1 MNDSASIMKQY
12 LEAMNGH
19 NIEKVR
25 QLLHPRYSY
34 TGGDGKKQE
43 GIEAGVN
50 VATMYMNAFP
60 DMKLEVKN
68 TYTTGDIVVTEFI
81 AKGTQKGRFMDVAPT
96 NRQVEVPVCEVV
108 ECRDGKI
115 FAEREYSDTNII
127 WQQLGVQPK
136 QAQA

>member
-1 MNDSASIMKQY
+1 MNDSTNVMKQY

-50 VATMYMNAFP
+50 VATMYINAFP

-68 TYTTGDIVVTEFI
+68 TFTTGDIVVTEYI
-81 AKGTQKGRFMDVAPT
+81 AKGTQKGRFMDIAPT
-96 NRQVEVPVCEVV
+96 NRQVALPVCDVV
-108 ECRDGKI
+108 EVRDGKI
-115 FAEREYSDTNII
+115 FSEREYSDTGII
-127 WQQLGVQPK
+127 WQQLGIQPK